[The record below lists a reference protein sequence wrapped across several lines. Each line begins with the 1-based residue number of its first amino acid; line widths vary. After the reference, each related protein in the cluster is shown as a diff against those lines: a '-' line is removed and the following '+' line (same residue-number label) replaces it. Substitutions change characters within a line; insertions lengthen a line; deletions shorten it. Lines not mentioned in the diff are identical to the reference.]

1 MSEISAQNICL
12 SFGENEILK
21 DLSFEVFA
29 GERVGLV
36 GPNGCGKSTLLKLIA
51 GELSTDAGFIAIP
64 SNRTVGILKQLPDY
78 PAEITVRQVLWSAF
92 ERIEQLGETLRR
104 LEADMA
110 EGKDIDMH
118 AYGHKQTAFEAMGGY
133 ELDVRYNMMTNGL
146 RITPEMQDRS
156 FMSLSGGEK
165 TRVSLARLM
174 LSGTDI
180 LLLDEPTNHLDIDSI
195 EWLENWLVTYK
206 GAVLIVSHDRYFLDK
221 VTTRTL
227 ELYDKAIVSWPGNY
241 SYFAERR
248 DELAAQLESAKRR
261 QDKEIARLSEISERM
276 KGWGMGNKKV
286 MKKAFAIQKRVERME
301 RIKTLKRERKMSG
314 RFSEAERSGDEVFNI
329 EHLTVGHA
337 PRKLIEDFSAMVL
350 RGERI
355 AIVGPNGCG
364 KTTLLEVI
372 MREQSPMGGY
382 IFDGTGVKKGYL
394 PQVVSFANPYRNI
407 LDTMLFETGAS
418 TQQARDRLAVY
429 DFRGEEVFK
438 EVSVLSGGE
447 KTRLQL
453 CLFMGK
459 SVNTLFLDEPTNHL
473 DILSRQWVE
482 DAIDEYS
489 ETLIFVSHD
498 RYFIDRFATRIWLV
512 EDGHITDFDGG
523 WEALREML
531 RRREIMEKAAK
542 QQPSPSAKP
551 KEDKKPQKS
560 NSQKEKKQLAA
571 KIAAAEKRLEQIERE
586 MEEYA
591 SDYVK
596 LGALYEEKE
605 ELEMQLLEL
614 YELSES

>member
-1 MSEISAQNICL
+1 MSEISAQHICL

-36 GPNGCGKSTLLKLIA
+36 GPNGCGKSTLLKVIA
-51 GELSTDAGFIAIP
+51 GELSADSGFVAIP
-64 SNRTVGILKQLPDY
+64 SNRTVGMLKQLPDY
-78 PAEITVRQVLWSAF
+78 PTETTVRQVLWSAF
-92 ERIEQLGETLRR
+92 EKIERLGEQLRA
-104 LEADMA
+104 LEGLMA

-118 AYGHKQTAFEAMGGY
+118 AYGLKQTAFEAMGGY

-329 EHLTVGHA
+329 EHLTVGHP
-337 PRKLIEDFSAMVL
+337 PRRLIEDFSAMVL

-364 KTTLLEVI
+364 KTTMLEVI

-382 IFDGTGVKKGYL
+382 IFEGTGVKKGYL
-394 PQVVSFANPYRNI
+394 PQVVSFRNPYRNI
-407 LDTMLFETGAS
+407 LDTMLYETGAS

-512 EDGHITDFDGG
+512 ENGQITDFDGG

-531 RRREIMEKAAK
+531 RRREIAEKAAK
-542 QQPSPSAKP
+542 QQPAASIGK
-551 KEDKKPQKS
+551 KEEKKPQKNS
-560 NSQKEKKQLAA
+560 SQKEKKQLAA
-571 KIAAAEKRLEQIERE
+571 KIAAAEKRLEQIDAE

-596 LGALYEEKE
+596 LGELFEEKE
-605 ELEMQLLEL
+605 ELEMTLLEL
-614 YELSES
+614 YEQSDV

>member
-51 GELSTDAGFIAIP
+51 GELNADSGFIALP

-78 PAEITVRQVLWSAF
+78 PTEVTVRQVLWSAF
-92 ERIEQLGETLRR
+92 ERIEKLGEKLRS
-104 LEADMA
+104 LESDMA
-110 EGKDIDMH
+110 EGKDIDMR
-118 AYGHKQTAFEAMGGY
+118 AYGEKQTAFEALGGY

-174 LSGTDI
+174 LTGTDI

-195 EWLENWLVTYK
+195 EWLENWLNTYK

-329 EHLTVGHA
+329 EHLTVGHP

-364 KTTLLEVI
+364 KTTMLEVI
-372 MREQSPMGGY
+372 MREQTPMGGY
-382 IFDGTGVKKGYL
+382 IFEGTGVKKGYL
-394 PQVVSFANPYRNI
+394 PQVVSFQNPYRNI

-512 EDGHITDFDGG
+512 EDGRITDFDGG

-531 RRREIMEKAAK
+531 RRREITEKAAK
-542 QQPSPSAKP
+542 QQAMP
-551 KEDKKPQKS
+551 KDVKREDKRPQK
-560 NSQKEKKQLAA
+560 NTSQKEKKQLAA
-571 KIAAAEKRLEQIERE
+571 KIAAAEKRLEQIESDMQE
-586 MEEYA
+586 FA
-591 SDYVK
+591 TDYVK
-596 LGALYEEKE
+596 LGELYEEKE
-605 ELEMQLLEL
+605 LLEIELLEL
-614 YELSES
+614 YELSDS

>member
-1 MSEISAQNICL
+1 A
-12 SFGENEILK
+12 
-21 DLSFEVFA
+21 VPA
-29 GERVGLV
+29 
-36 GPNGCGKSTLLKLIA
+36 
-51 GELSTDAGFIAIP
+51 
-64 SNRTVGILKQLPDY
+64 NRTVGILKQLPDY
-78 PAEITVRQVLWSAF
+78 PPEVTVRQVLWSAF
-92 ERIEQLGETLRR
+92 ERIEKLGEKLRS
-104 LEADMA
+104 LESDMA
-110 EGKDIDMH
+110 EGKDIDMR
-118 AYGHKQTAFEAMGGY
+118 AYGEKQTAFEALGGY

-146 RITPEMQDRS
+146 HITPEMQERS

-174 LSGTDI
+174 LTGTDI

-195 EWLENWLVTYK
+195 EWLENWLNTYK

-261 QDKEIARLSEISERM
+261 QYKEIARLTDISERM

-364 KTTLLEVI
+364 KTTMLEVI
-372 MREQSPMGGY
+372 MREQAPMGGY
-382 IFDGTGVKKGYL
+382 IFEGTGVKKGYL
-394 PQVVSFANPYRNI
+394 PQVVSFQNPYRNI

-512 EDGHITDFDGG
+512 EDGKITDFDGG

-531 RRREIMEKAAK
+531 RRREITEKAAK
-542 QQPSPSAKP
+542 QQSMPKDVK
-551 KEDKKPQKS
+551 KEDKRPQK
-560 NSQKEKKQLAA
+560 NTSQKEKKQLAA
-571 KIAAAEKRLEQIERE
+571 KIAAAEKRLEQIESDMQE
-586 MEEYA
+586 FA
-591 SDYVK
+591 TDYVK
-596 LGALYEEKE
+596 LGELYEEKE
-605 ELEMQLLEL
+605 LLEIELLEL
-614 YELSES
+614 YELNDS

>member
-36 GPNGCGKSTLLKLIA
+36 GPNGCGKSTLLKVIA
-51 GELSTDAGFIAIP
+51 GELSADSGFVAIP
-64 SNRTVGILKQLPDY
+64 SNRTVGMLKQLPDY
-78 PAEITVRQVLWSAF
+78 PTETTVRQVLWSAF
-92 ERIEQLGETLRR
+92 EKIERLGEQLRA
-104 LEADMA
+104 LEGLMA

-118 AYGHKQTAFEAMGGY
+118 AYGLKQTAFEAMGGY

-329 EHLTVGHA
+329 EHLTVGHP

-364 KTTLLEVI
+364 KTTMLEVI

-382 IFDGTGVKKGYL
+382 IFEGTGVKKGYL
-394 PQVVSFANPYRNI
+394 PQVVSFRNPYRNI
-407 LDTMLFETGAS
+407 LDTMLYETGAS

-512 EDGHITDFDGG
+512 ENGQITDFDGG

-531 RRREIMEKAAK
+531 RRREIAEKAAK
-542 QQPSPSAKP
+542 QQPAASIGK
-551 KEDKKPQKS
+551 KEEKKPQKNS
-560 NSQKEKKQLAA
+560 SQKEKKQLAA
-571 KIAAAEKRLEQIERE
+571 KIAAAEKRLEQIDAE

-596 LGALYEEKE
+596 LGELFEEKE
-605 ELEMQLLEL
+605 ELEMTLLEL
-614 YELSES
+614 YEQSDV

>member
-1 MSEISAQNICL
+1 M
-12 SFGENEILK
+12 
-21 DLSFEVFA
+21 
-29 GERVGLV
+29 
-36 GPNGCGKSTLLKLIA
+36 
-51 GELSTDAGFIAIP
+51 
-64 SNRTVGILKQLPDY
+64 GILKQLPDY
-78 PAEITVRQVLWSAF
+78 PPEVTVRQVLWSAF
-92 ERIEQLGETLRR
+92 ERIEKLGEKLRS
-104 LEADMA
+104 LESDMA
-110 EGKDIDMH
+110 EGKDIDMR
-118 AYGHKQTAFEAMGGY
+118 AYGEKQTAFEALGGY

-146 RITPEMQDRS
+146 RITPEMQERS

-174 LSGTDI
+174 LTGTDI

-195 EWLENWLVTYK
+195 EWLENWLNTYK

-329 EHLTVGHA
+329 EHLTVGHP

-364 KTTLLEVI
+364 KTTMLEVI
-372 MREQSPMGGY
+372 MREQAAMGGY
-382 IFDGTGVKKGYL
+382 IFEGTGVKKGYL
-394 PQVVSFANPYRNI
+394 PQVVSFQNPYRNI

-512 EDGHITDFDGG
+512 EDGRITDFDGG

-531 RRREIMEKAAK
+531 RRREITEKAAK
-542 QQPSPSAKP
+542 QQSAPKEAK
-551 KEDKKPQKS
+551 KEDKRPQK
-560 NSQKEKKQLAA
+560 NTSQKEKKQLAA
-571 KIAAAEKRLEQIERE
+571 KIAAAEKRLEQIESDMQE
-586 MEEYA
+586 FA
-591 SDYVK
+591 TDYVK
-596 LGALYEEKE
+596 LGELYEEKE
-605 ELEMQLLEL
+605 LLEIELLEL
-614 YELSES
+614 YELSDC